1 MPKEVKRE
9 NTNTFADKDNYTT
22 THCKTIGGIVYNI
35 NSVFDMKSK
44 STAEDKLKFLLRSVE
59 EKLS

>member
-1 MPKEVKRE
+1 MPKEEK
-9 NTNTFADKDNYTT
+9 NTNTFADESNYIT
-22 THCKTIGGIVYNI
+22 THCKTIGSVVYNI

-44 STAEDKLKFLLRSVE
+44 STAEDKLKFLLRSAA

>member
-1 MPKEVKRE
+1 MPKEEKRE
-9 NTNTFADKDNYTT
+9 KTNTFADKDNYTT
-22 THCKTIGGIVYNI
+22 THSKTIGGIVYHI

-44 STAEDKLKFLLRSVE
+44 STAEDKLKFLLRNAA

>member
-1 MPKEVKRE
+1 MPKEEKRE
-9 NTNTFADKDNYTT
+9 KTNTFADKDNYTT
-22 THCKTIGGIVYNI
+22 THSKTIGGIVYHI

-44 STAEDKLKFLLRSVE
+44 STAEDKLKFLLKNAA

>member
-1 MPKEVKRE
+1 MPKEEKRE
-9 NTNTFADKDNYTT
+9 NTNSFADESNYIT
-22 THCKTIGGIVYNI
+22 THCKTIGGVVYHI

-44 STAEDKLKFLLRSVE
+44 STAEDKLKFLLRSAA